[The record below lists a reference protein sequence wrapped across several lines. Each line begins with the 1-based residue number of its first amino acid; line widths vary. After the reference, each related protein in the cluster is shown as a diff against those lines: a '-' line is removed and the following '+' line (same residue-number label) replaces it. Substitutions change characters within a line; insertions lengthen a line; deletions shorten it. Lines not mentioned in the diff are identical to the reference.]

1 MCLHSAGRRLP
12 GRARRRGRVG
22 GQRFFLEVVCV
33 EFLSICGRRL
43 LPMNRAGLSSK
54 VEGRRQNVAC
64 FVIVCVATMFDVV
77 QCQYGSPCISAA
89 NCTDPSA
96 PHCTIFFTDATGG
109 ANTRSY
115 TDDTPQPSNLDVRG
129 ICVECKTDC
138 DCGINRY
145 CGLGEWTIPA
155 TKSLNSGTAGAHT
168 DAEYKTT
175 MKSIELYGI
184 AYLNMKIK
192 SKCRDY
198 VLPQGFCSVHYDTPS
213 AQIVAQ
219 KKSDGSTVPI
229 LRVANS
235 NLTISVA
242 RKDLRRCIRQIRM
255 PWLFFRKE
263 DAN

>member
-1 MCLHSAGRRLP
+1 MDRRCQNSAW
-12 GRARRRGRVG
+12 
-22 GQRFFLEVVCV
+22 
-33 EFLSICGRRL
+33 
-43 LPMNRAGLSSK
+43 
-54 VEGRRQNVAC
+54 
-64 FVIVCVATMFDVV
+64 VIVLCATAMFDVGY
-77 QCQYGSPCISAA
+77 CQYGSPCTTAA

-96 PHCTIFFTDATGG
+96 PHCSIFFTDASGG

-115 TDDTPQPSNLDVRG
+115 NDDTPQPSNLDVRG

-168 DAEYKTT
+168 DTDYKTI

-184 AYLNMKIK
+184 AYLNMKIT
-192 SKCRDY
+192 SRCRDY
-198 VLPQGFCSVHYDTPS
+198 SLPQGFCSVHYDTPS

-219 KKSDGSTVPI
+219 KNADGSTVPM

-235 NLTISVA
+235 NLTISVQ
-242 RKDLRRCIRQIRM
+242 RKHPIRKIC
-255 PWLFFRKE
+255 
-263 DAN
+263 